1 MGARPAAAAAGG
13 ARLLGDPRL
22 PRVRRPMARA
32 AVRRRLNAPLPWAA
46 ARLVDAR
53 LETPTARTLVLHVPD
68 WPGHLPGQHVDVR
81 LTAEDSYSARRS
93 YSIASAPD
101 CDRIELT
108 VQLLPDGEVSSF
120 LVHDFAVGDPVE
132 LRGPLGGWFVWDPD
146 DHRPVLLV
154 GGGSGVVPL
163 MAMLRTQRRTS
174 SKASFRL
181 VYSVRTPADVFY
193 RNELVWPPPLL
204 SLCEL
209 DSAHALDR
217 NVDRNADGSRAPR
230 QDRSA
235 RFHAQ
240 PGQTPVSRTSGKRL
254 KSGRSAVRPRP
265 CPQATKPQVRA
276 HLWPAAS
283 LAHTS

>member
-1 MGARPAAAAAGG
+1 
-13 ARLLGDPRL
+13 
-22 PRVRRPMARA
+22 MARA

-154 GGGSGVVPL
+154 GGGSG
-163 MAMLRTQRRTS
+163 RRTPDGD
-174 SKASFRL
+174 ASHATQNQQQGELPPGLLGAHTCGCVLPQRAGLATALAVALRARL
-181 VYSVRTPADVFY
+181 
-193 RNELVWPPPLL
+193 
-204 SLCEL
+204 
-209 DSAHALDR
+209 
-217 NVDRNADGSRAPR
+217 
-230 QDRSA
+230 SA
-235 RFHAQ
+235 R
-240 PGQTPVSRTSGKRL
+240 S
-254 KSGRSAVRPRP
+254 
-265 CPQATKPQVRA
+265 
-276 HLWPAAS
+276 
-283 LAHTS
+283 